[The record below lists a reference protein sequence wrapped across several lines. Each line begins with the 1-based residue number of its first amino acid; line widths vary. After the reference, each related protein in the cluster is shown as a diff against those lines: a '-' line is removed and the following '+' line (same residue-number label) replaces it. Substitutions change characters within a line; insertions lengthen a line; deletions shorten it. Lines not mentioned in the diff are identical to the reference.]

1 MTTDAPDTHDEQD
14 AGPTDPAA
22 EPVPSD
28 EELEEPSTEKD
39 PGAEPKAEQPHD
51 PEPDHEAIGIGLV
64 EGPQST

>member
-39 PGAEPKAEQPHD
+39 PGEEPKAFADRLDVSAAQ
-51 PEPDHEAIGIGLV
+51 AIGIGLV